1 MEFVRASEVPAPTR
15 YTLAGGFAVAVALAS
30 ILHAPDP
37 IANDGPLGLM
47 GIDKWIH
54 VGSYALLTYL
64 LAFACLA
71 ERAWAFVV
79 IALASVAFG
88 GGVEL
93 VQSTIP
99 WRTMEFADVV
109 ANSAGTV
116 VAVGAWKATWTP
128 EPVARSSP
136 AD

>member
-1 MEFVRASEVPAPTR
+1 MDLVRASEVPAPTR

-37 IANDGPLGLM
+37 IANDGPLGLLRV
-47 GIDKWIH
+47 DKWIH

-64 LAFACLA
+64 LAFAVLA
-71 ERAWAFVV
+71 ERARVFVV

-116 VAVGAWKATWTP
+116 VAIGAWRATWAT
-128 EPVARSSP
+128 EPVARSSLS
-136 AD
+136 D